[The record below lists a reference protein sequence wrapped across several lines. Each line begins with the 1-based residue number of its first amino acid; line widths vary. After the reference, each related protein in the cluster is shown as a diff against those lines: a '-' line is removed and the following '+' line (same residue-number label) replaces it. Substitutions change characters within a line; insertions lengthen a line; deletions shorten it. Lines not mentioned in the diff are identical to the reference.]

1 MAGRDHTVSL
11 APRKR
16 VRGKQKLSTYLWVHD
31 IGMMFSGQE
40 SVLKA
45 LCRKLLIVIVLFQ
58 APLLPERSE
67 ARSRNRKPEC

>member
-16 VRGKQKLSTYLWVHD
+16 VRGKQKLSTYLWVL
-31 IGMMFSGQE
+31 GMMFSGQE

-67 ARSRNRKPEC
+67 ARSRNRKSEC